1 MSVQFQRIIH
11 RQGVLSGA
19 MSQKLF
25 RFPSMGLAGGSL
37 RGSRSSVISQK
48 FQENN
53 FNFSNILYVGSLN
66 TFVGKI
72 YCPDLNQHETFC
84 KRQFSTKATTK
95 GNMGT
100 ILQHAKYENMK
111 LVLST
116 MKRKGSFLGPLDL
129 ASLHILSSK
138 ELKVNLDILK
148 LDALSLSST
157 NLGYKGSTEIRE
169 MKLSGKV
176 KAGKFN
182 KDDEAVIEKRFETL
196 LAETRLDK
204 DALMKELYAANKVG
218 ERAVDEEF
226 KLKRQLAGFWLLQGM
241 KDGDRRLPMEV
252 YNKLAVLLYRGDFTK
267 EDDATILDWVEK
279 NGATRWAEL
288 ARKLGRMYLR
298 AGSTV
303 KTRYEEIKGNAEG
316 NRKGAFDSEEFSL
329 LIGEVLKQDPEAF
342 EKPFEENRL
351 DFKNMSQHMGRSR
364 IRVRTVYASNVH
376 PTVRRHKLG
385 NLEKDVRGELIEQ
398 VKKNGWKLGADI
410 EFDKLARL
418 PMFEGHNSHS
428 LQSLYSGLL
437 VSTMNRLR
445 GKSTREVT
453 LDQVEVWWNSTT
465 RYTKSVDLIEK
476 EGQIVEAYYKIKQ
489 TTDQ

>member
-11 RQGVLSGA
+11 PQGVLSGA

-25 RFPSMGLAGGSL
+25 RFPSIGLAGG
-37 RGSRSSVISQK
+37 RSSVRGQR
-48 FQENN
+48 FQENI

-84 KRQFSTKATTK
+84 KRQLSTKATTK

-100 ILQHAKYENMK
+100 ILQHAKYKNMK

-148 LDALSLSST
+148 LDALSLGSGFT
-157 NLGYKGSTEIRE
+157 PGCKGFTEIRD
-169 MKLSGKV
+169 MMQSGKV

-182 KDDEAVIEKRFETL
+182 KEDESVIEKRFETL
-196 LAETRLDK
+196 LAETRVDR
-204 DALMKELYAANKVG
+204 DALLEELFAANKVS
-218 ERAVDEEF
+218 ETAVDEEF

-241 KDGDRRLPMEV
+241 KDGNRRLPMEV
-252 YNKLAVLLYRGDFTK
+252 YNKLAVVLYSGDFTK
-267 EDDATILDWVEK
+267 EDDAIILDWVEK

-288 ARKLGRMYLR
+288 ARKLGRMHLR

-303 KTRYEEIKGNAEG
+303 KTRYEELKGNAEG

-329 LIGEVLKQDPEAF
+329 LIGEVMKQDPEAF

-385 NLEKDVRGELIEQ
+385 TLEKDVRGELIEQ

-437 VSTMNRLR
+437 VSTMNRLK

-453 LDQVEVWWNSTT
+453 LDQVQVWWNSTT

-489 TTDQ
+489 TTYQ

>member
-1 MSVQFQRIIH
+1 MSKMCGGLKVCNNNNKIFRMLTIFAFQDKI
-11 RQGVLSGA
+11 SNN
-19 MSQKLF
+19 
-25 RFPSMGLAGGSL
+25 PSSFYLGRRLASKSRTTDQRLETARMGS
-37 RGSRSSVISQK
+37 
-48 FQENN
+48 
-53 FNFSNILYVGSLN
+53 
-66 TFVGKI
+66 
-72 YCPDLNQHETFC
+72 
-84 KRQFSTKATTK
+84 
-95 GNMGT
+95 
-100 ILQHAKYENMK
+100 ILQNEKYKNMK
-111 LVLST
+111 SELLKTRRRGFS
-116 MKRKGSFLGPLDL
+116 LAPLEA

-148 LDALSLSST
+148 LDALSPYSSI
-157 NLGYKGSTEIRE
+157 LGYKGSTEIRE

-288 ARKLGRMYLR
+288 ARKLGRMHLR

-303 KTRYEEIKGNAEG
+303 KTRYEELKGNAEG

>member
-1 MSVQFQRIIH
+1 MMQ
-11 RQGVLSGA
+11 
-19 MSQKLF
+19 
-25 RFPSMGLAGGSL
+25 
-37 RGSRSSVISQK
+37 
-48 FQENN
+48 
-53 FNFSNILYVGSLN
+53 
-66 TFVGKI
+66 
-72 YCPDLNQHETFC
+72 
-84 KRQFSTKATTK
+84 
-95 GNMGT
+95 
-100 ILQHAKYENMK
+100 
-111 LVLST
+111 
-116 MKRKGSFLGPLDL
+116 
-129 ASLHILSSK
+129 
-138 ELKVNLDILK
+138 
-148 LDALSLSST
+148 
-157 NLGYKGSTEIRE
+157 
-169 MKLSGKV
+169 SGKV

-182 KDDEAVIEKRFETL
+182 KEDESVIEKRFETL
-196 LAETRLDK
+196 LAETRVDR
-204 DALMKELYAANKVG
+204 DALLEELFAANKVS
-218 ERAVDEEF
+218 ETAVDEEF

-252 YNKLAVLLYRGDFTK
+252 YNKLAVVLYRGDFTK
-267 EDDATILDWVEK
+267 EEDATILDWVEK

-288 ARKLGRMYLR
+288 ARKLGRMHLR

-303 KTRYEEIKGNAEG
+303 KTRYEELKGNAEG

-428 LQSLYSGLL
+428 LQRLYFNKLL
-437 VSTMNRLR
+437 AGTMKRL
-445 GKSTREVT
+445 GEKSSREVT
-453 LDQVEVWWNSTT
+453 VDQVEEWWKNSN
-465 RYTKSVDLIEK
+465 RLAKRSNIIEK
-476 EGQIVEAYYKIKQ
+476 EQQIVEAYMRVKKQ
-489 TTDQ
+489 IS

>member
-1 MSVQFQRIIH
+1 
-11 RQGVLSGA
+11 

-25 RFPSMGLAGGSL
+25 RFPSIGLAGG
-37 RGSRSSVISQK
+37 RSSVISQK
-48 FQENN
+48 FQENI

-84 KRQFSTKATTK
+84 KRQLSTKATTK

-100 ILQHAKYENMK
+100 ILQHAKYKNMK

-148 LDALSLSST
+148 LDALSLGSGFT
-157 NLGYKGSTEIRE
+157 PGCKGFTAIRE
-169 MKLSGKV
+169 MMQSGKV

-182 KDDEAVIEKRFETL
+182 KEDESVIEKRFETL
-196 LAETRLDK
+196 LAETRVDR
-204 DALMKELYAANKVG
+204 DALLEELFAANKVS
-218 ERAVDEEF
+218 ETAVDEEF

-241 KDGDRRLPMEV
+241 KDGNRRLPMEV
-252 YNKLAVLLYRGDFTK
+252 YNKLAVVLYSGDFTK
-267 EDDATILDWVEK
+267 EDDAIILDWVEK

-288 ARKLGRMYLR
+288 ARKLGRMHLR

-303 KTRYEEIKGNAEG
+303 KTRYEELKGNAEG

-437 VSTMNRLR
+437 VSTMNRLK

-453 LDQVEVWWNSTT
+453 LDQVQVWWNSTT